1 MENIQNKSYSHKSLF
16 TQTIINLDEF
26 KKALNYKTNK
36 INHGLCGSI
45 NLGNT
50 CFMNSS
56 IACLSNCSEL
66 TFYFLSGNFE
76 DHINKKNIDGTKGKL
91 AIEWYKLLVDYW
103 TTTKRAGNPANIKNI
118 VGSKNRKFL
127 GYNQQDSNE
136 FMTVFLELLSEDLN
150 KSTKKAY
157 RELYEQK
164 NEETDL
170 QAAQR
175 FWSLHKERNNSIITD
190 LFHGLLKCIITCP
203 KCKFKNITYDPFN
216 TLTLTIPS
224 IYTIAKL
231 RQNRLNGEKKLLNV
245 KEKKEK
251 KEKEDIIIY
260 YVSPFS
266 IFPTKKFEIEVYKG
280 LSLTEIMKEI
290 KKRNNKVN
298 IQTNLIFTSIS
309 NKKIDMFLESKKKN
323 KNLKNISFIFAYEK
337 ENKMKYHY
345 NIPIYLCDN
354 KKTSAYPRLL
364 FFNNNTS
371 YIDFKKKIYILV
383 RKYIHNPFWDK
394 SKEEEFMV
402 DKELNSYMQG
412 NYNKFDKISQLLEK
426 EFNLI
431 QKNYSNIK
439 EFTKNF
445 PYKILIRKN
454 FNSIDEYLIHEGN
467 NDNGELLA
475 QFGIKTENDSIVN
488 LLNFINDKEKKFYL
502 FVKINNSSPFTI
514 KDFSFDNCIVE
525 KCLPLKEE
533 KIEEEMEIEEEDD
546 ENDDDEESDYY
557 NNNIITLENCIQY
570 FTEKENLEEGNEW
583 YCNKCRKRVK
593 ASKQIELFYLPRIMI
608 ICLSRF
614 LKKGKFFDYSKN
626 TSFVYFPLE
635 NLNMEKYVCG
645 PDKKYSKYDLFAVS
659 QHFGGMGGGHYTA
672 VCKNID
678 GEWYE
683 YDDSNCTKASKK
695 EICTNAAYV
704 LFYRRKNW

>member
-1 MENIQNKSYSHKSLF
+1 MKNIQNKSYSHKSAF

-26 KKALNYKTNK
+26 KNAINFKA
-36 INHGLCGSI
+36 NHGLCGSV

-66 TFYFLSGNFE
+66 TYYFLSGNFE
-76 DHINKKNIDGTKGKL
+76 EHINKKNIDGTKGKL
-91 AIEWYKLLVDYW
+91 AIEWFKLLADYW
-103 TTTKRAGNPANIKNI
+103 TTSKRVGNPNNIKVI
-118 VGSKNRKFL
+118 IGSKNRKFL

-150 KSTKKAY
+150 KATKKVY

-224 IYTIAKL
+224 INKIVQQQ
-231 RQNRLNGEKKLLNV
+231 QNIKNEKKKLLNV
-245 KEKKEK
+245 KERKGK
-251 KEKEDIIIY
+251 KEKENICIY
-260 YVSPFS
+260 YVSQFS
-266 IFPTKKFEIEVYKG
+266 IIPTKKFVIEVYKG

-290 KKRNNKVN
+290 KKRSEKVR
-298 IQTNLIFTSIS
+298 IETNLIFASIL
-309 NKKIDMFLESKKKN
+309 NKEIEIFLEPKKKN
-323 KNLKNISFIFAYEK
+323 INLKNISFIFAYEK
-337 ENKMKYHY
+337 ENKMKYQY
-345 NIPIYLCDN
+345 SIPIYLCDN
-354 KKTSAYPRLL
+354 KKLSSYPRLL

-371 YIDFKKKIYILV
+371 YNDFKKKIYILV
-383 RKYIHNPFWDK
+383 RKYIYNPFFDK
-394 SKEEEFMV
+394 SKKEEFMD
-402 DKELNSYMQG
+402 DKELNNYIQG
-412 NYNKFDKISQLLEK
+412 NSNSLDKVLQLIEN
-426 EFNLI
+426 EFNLV
-431 QKNYSNIK
+431 QKNNSNIK
-439 EFTKNF
+439 EFKKNF
-445 PYKILIRKN
+445 PYKIFLRKN
-454 FNSIDEYLIHEGN
+454 FNSIDDYLIHEGN
-467 NDNGELLA
+467 NDNVELLA
-475 QFGIKTENDSIVN
+475 QFGIKTENDSISN
-488 LLNFINDKEKKFYL
+488 LLNFINDKQNRIYL
-502 FVKINNSSPFTI
+502 FVKINNNSPFTK
-514 KDFSFDNCIVE
+514 KDLIFDNCYIE
-525 KCLPLKEE
+525 KCFPLKEE
-533 KIEEEMEIEEEDD
+533 KTEEEMEIEEE
-546 ENDDDEESDYY
+546 ENDDKEKDYS
-557 NNNIITLENCIQY
+557 NNNIITLEYCFQY

-583 YCNKCRKRVK
+583 YCNKCKKRVK
-593 ASKQIELFYLPRIMI
+593 ASKQLELFYLPRIMI

-614 LKKGKFFDYSKN
+614 LKKGKFYDYTKN
-626 TSFVYFPLE
+626 NSFVYFPLE

-645 PDKKYSKYDLFAVS
+645 PDKEYSKYDLFAVS

-683 YDDSNCTKASKK
+683 YDDNWCRKASKE
-695 EICTNAAYV
+695 EICSSAAYV
-704 LFYRRKNW
+704 LFYRRKDW